1 MQTLLITFRIDHAG
15 SAQQS
20 PAESVDARLLGG
32 ALVVAH
38 AAGRVLQ
45 LHRLA
50 APVRDGDPA
59 GAARA
64 DHGPEGD
71 GVDHAADGGRV
82 ARAQLVA
89 RVAAPLIQA

>member
-1 MQTLLITFRIDHAG
+1 MCQHVIYCTLLT
-15 SAQQS
+15 
-20 PAESVDARLLGG
+20 
-32 ALVVAH
+32 
-38 AAGRVLQ
+38 
-45 LHRLA
+45 
-50 APVRDGDPA
+50 
-59 GAARA
+59 RA